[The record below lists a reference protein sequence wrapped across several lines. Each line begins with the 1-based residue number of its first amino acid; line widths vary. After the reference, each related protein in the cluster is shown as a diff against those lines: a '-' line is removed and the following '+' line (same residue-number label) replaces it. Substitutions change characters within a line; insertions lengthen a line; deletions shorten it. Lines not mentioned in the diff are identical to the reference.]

1 MGMKLSAV
9 LPLAAVAL
17 DLPAAVVGNPVASAM
32 RAFGERYLDGHSV
45 HSFIRQDTDD
55 DTSDGEGGPDG
66 TMLAC
71 AREMGLIYDDWTF
84 IMTVMKI
91 QFTCPATVDFTN
103 TTFSLTNDYTECD
116 EEDAFETACADL
128 EGVVLDVPEI
138 YVGCTLDYDGVS
150 YTSSYGMIGAKEC
163 LGSSCTK
170 EYDDATLY
178 AAEDAME
185 ADMDA
190 QMEKYLELFGMEEG
204 SVECTVNFG
213 GSATEA
219 SADVTTAVPS
229 LRGVASEK

>member
-71 AREMGLIYDDWTF
+71 AREMGTIYGDWTF

-116 EEDAFETACADL
+116 EEDAFESACADL
-128 EGVVLDVPEI
+128 EGTVLDVPEI
-138 YVGCTLDYDGVS
+138 YVGCTLDYEDVS
-150 YTSSYGMIGAKEC
+150 YTSSYGMIGAK
-163 LGSSCTK
+163 
-170 EYDDATLY
+170 
-178 AAEDAME
+178 DAME

-190 QMEKYLELFGMEEG
+190 QMEKYLKLF
-204 SVECTVNFG
+204 
-213 GSATEA
+213 
-219 SADVTTAVPS
+219 
-229 LRGVASEK
+229 